1 MIQVRCSEKNAF
13 ERKGFPREGDGWER
27 QRCTMGPLSSFMIQ
41 ACFGENLGI
50 ASGASGGGSM
60 YSTCQDLRPLT
71 LADSTLGLIKT
82 VWPSGLRRWLKAPF
96 RKGVGSNPTA
106 VILIQYGVF
115 GMHDVCTLAGSGLV
129 GLAAVWPMWQSGI
142 CVTGPEKWNCQ
153 VVPRGLEPR
162 TLRLLAVR
170 SNQLS
175 YETSCGFTIAHQG
188 KKTCLFQEIDILPE
202 DGDRT
207 ERAQTIRCPPSSVGR
222 AQGP

>member
-1 MIQVRCSEKNAF
+1 MIQVRCSEKDAF

-106 VILIQYGVF
+106 VILMQYRVFDMQGVS
-115 GMHDVCTLAGSGLV
+115 VWAGSVLV
-129 GLAAVWPMWQSGI
+129 GIGAMWSMWKGRI
-142 CVTGPEKWNCQ
+142 CGGPGKWNCQ

-170 SNQLS
+170 SNQLR
-175 YETSCGFTIAHQG
+175 YET
-188 KKTCLFQEIDILPE
+188 LMLPSL
-202 DGDRT
+202 RLSN
-207 ERAQTIRCPPSSVGR
+207 RHSSTFYPFP
-222 AQGP
+222 QDMDSTT